1 MTELESLYKM
11 YFKDVYLY
19 AKSLSEDEHIAEDIT
34 SETFI
39 RAINSIDTFKGHC
52 DIRIWLCQ
60 IAKNSYFLYLRK
72 NRKVVFTET
81 ISERKSNI
89 NLEQLMVSK
98 EDTLKVHKILHS
110 LKEPYKEVFS
120 LRVFGELSFKQIG
133 DIFGKTQNWA
143 CVTYHR
149 SRKKIQK
156 NWRNISENI
165 M

>member
-19 AKSLSEDEHIAEDIT
+19 TKSLSEDEHIAEDIT

-39 RAINSIDTFKGHC
+39 RAIKSIDTFKGDC

-60 IAKNSYFLYLRK
+60 IAKNSYFSFLRK
-72 NRKVVFTET
+72 NKKVIFTDT
-81 ISERKSNI
+81 ISERKSEI
-89 NLEQLMVSK
+89 NLEQLIVSK
-98 EDTLKVHKILHS
+98 EDTLKIHKILHR

-133 DIFGKTQNWA
+133 DIFGKTENWA

-149 SRKKIQK
+149 SRKKIQ
-156 NWRNISENI
+156 RE
-165 M
+165 MEEYQ